1 MMTRDL
7 SAARRGGGGGGALP
21 FCELSFVMNDIILFF
36 MPMMNV
42 VLLLLL
48 SLTLRFIDEITLTL
62 TSL

>member
-7 SAARRGGGGGGALP
+7 SAARRGGGGALP